1 MKQETYRYSAQKK
14 AKLTPAGKTSL
25 DELPVHGELLIF
37 AERSVEVQSE
47 TIQPDEV
54 RRNPARHLIEAGWR
68 WQRAG
73 NAMHKSWDNTS
84 LGRLTLSDGTLKLES
99 IRPRAQSVPCPWWN
113 ACWLGPRATE

>member
-1 MKQETYRYSAQKK
+1 
-14 AKLTPAGKTSL
+14 LTPAGKTFL

-54 RRNPARHLIEAGWR
+54 RVRRNPAGHLVEAGWT

-73 NAMHKSWDNTS
+73 NAVHKSWDNTS
-84 LGRLTLSDGTLKLES
+84 LGRLTLSEM
-99 IRPRAQSVPCPWWN
+99 P
-113 ACWLGPRATE
+113 